1 MRKKHP
7 KPGKFTRAD
16 FDRAFPDDGACL
28 DWLFAVNHPDHSNGI
43 PCNSDKCEGKVR
55 KHYRDAQRLSYS
67 CDMCGNHVHPMA
79 RTIYEKS
86 STPLRKW
93 FLAIYLM
100 ATTKTGV
107 SSRWLGREIGVTVKT
122 SWRMFTQIRSMLDEG
137 EPLLGGGGRRVEIDE
152 TIVGGY
158 RRRDKNPRA
167 NKSIVLGLHERGGRM
182 YAEVVPD
189 QKKRTLTPRIDRY
202 VVRGTQIFTDELL
215 SYRMLRN
222 EGYPEHHSVN
232 HGRGVFVVGE
242 AHVNNV
248 ESFWGNF
255 KRGVD
260 GAHHRLSP
268 KYLQT
273 YVDEW
278 TFRYNHRYDEM
289 PIFFSMLKHVSA

>member
-7 KPGKFTRAD
+7 KPGRFTRTD

-28 DWLFAVNHPDHSNGI
+28 DWLFAVNNPDYANGI

-79 RTIYEKS
+79 GTIYEKS

-158 RRRDKNPRA
+158 RRRDKNPEA
-167 NKSIVLGLHERGGRM
+167 TSQSFSACM
-182 YAEVVPD
+182 SAAD
-189 QKKRTLTPRIDRY
+189 ACTPK
-202 VVRGTQIFTDELL
+202 
-215 SYRMLRN
+215 SYRTRKSALSRRALTATL
-222 EGYPEHHSVN
+222 S
-232 HGRGVFVVGE
+232 
-242 AHVNNV
+242 
-248 ESFWGNF
+248 
-255 KRGVD
+255 
-260 GAHHRLSP
+260 GARRSSP
-268 KYLQT
+268 T
-273 YVDEW
+273 SCCRTEC
-278 TFRYNHRYDEM
+278 
-289 PIFFSMLKHVSA
+289 SATRATRSITP